1 MVLGAG
7 LVGYEMAWFAADQGR
22 SVVMVSRRK
31 DEDIFKLEEHGTN
44 LALLIKGVREA
55 GVKIQG
61 NREVV
66 RIEEKNVVLVDGDG
80 TEERRAVDSLIIS
93 RGYRPRRH
101 LVEAIKSAGL
111 GCEILEV
118 GDCVEVRNFFDAIN
132 EGAHVVREKLG

>member
-1 MVLGAG
+1 
-7 LVGYEMAWFAADQGR
+7 
-22 SVVMVSRRK
+22 MVSRRQ

-55 GVKIQG
+55 GVQIQG

-66 RIEEKNVVLVDGDG
+66 RIEEKSVVLVDGDG
-80 TEERRAVDSLIIS
+80 NEERRAVDSLIIS
-93 RGYRPRRH
+93 RGYRPRRN